1 MARWTTR
8 PVTKVEAG
16 GHETRAEIG
25 VGPRATIELERG
37 RFPFAGYTR
46 LGTTH
51 SVPLGHATHART
63 PLAQRHLSCV
73 VNANVMSR
81 LRPSLFSCLF
91 GLRGFLK

>member
-46 LGTTH
+46 LGTTLCT
-51 SVPLGHATHART
+51 SWSRHARTHAR
-63 PLAQRHLSCV
+63 PLRSAI
-73 VNANVMSR
+73 SR
-81 LRPSLFSCLF
+81 A
-91 GLRGFLK
+91 